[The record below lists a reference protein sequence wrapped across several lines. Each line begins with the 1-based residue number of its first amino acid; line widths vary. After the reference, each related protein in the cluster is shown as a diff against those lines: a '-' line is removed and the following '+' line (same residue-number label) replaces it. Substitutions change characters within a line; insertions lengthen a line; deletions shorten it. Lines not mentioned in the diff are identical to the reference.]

1 VRGAVKTRGEPLLTW
16 TLETSDTRE
25 RLMIHGR
32 CAPIKALQ
40 VAAFALSLLTA
51 SKVAAEQTVTVL
63 YAGSLVGQMERS
75 IGPEFKRQSGDD
87 FKGDAGGSQQLARQ
101 LKDGTLK
108 GDVFISA
115 DPKVNALLSGSAN
128 ADLVKWYVIFAE
140 SPLVLGINPSGRFAE
155 NSKGKSWEELLMVP
169 GAKIGRTD
177 PAKDP
182 KGAFTVEFLKK
193 VDKPKLAESVLEHSS
208 VLPEEALVKKVQAG
222 ELDIGFFYSVETT
235 GAGLTAIDLP
245 SSITPKATYTLT
257 ILENAPNPDGGKK
270 FVSFLLGPKGSE
282 LMKKHGLSLL
292 HPQLAGEDPAVPQ
305 AIRSL
310 LAK

>member
-87 FKGDAGGSQQLARQ
+87 FKGD
-101 LKDGTLK
+101 
-108 GDVFISA
+108 VFISA
-115 DPKVNALLSGSAN
+115 DPKVNAFLSGSAN